1 VLKGEPLAR
10 VAVLEGLPATLS
22 RGLADVLRGAERILV
37 AGGIADRHAVDQ
49 LSGIAPVTA
58 VVAHR
63 DFLAL
68 GDVYP
73 ESATLEVGGARI
85 YLAHM
90 IGTPPEF
97 LPPVRELL
105 AHDPPD
111 VIAHGH
117 APRAH
122 VVWIG
127 GTLFVCPGRA
137 TPAAGHAATCA
148 LLDIEGPGRITA
160 HVLEI
165 P

>member
-1 VLKGEPLAR
+1 MR
-10 VAVLEGLPATLS
+10 VAVLEGLPAALS
-22 RGLADVLRGAERILV
+22 PGFAGILRDAGQILVVGGLANRRVL
-37 AGGIADRHAVDQ
+37 DQ
-49 LSGIAPVTA
+49 LGEIAPVTA

-73 ESATLEVGGARI
+73 ESAHLEIEGARI

-97 LPPVRELL
+97 LPPVREML

-117 APRAH
+117 VPRAQ
-122 VVWIG
+122 VIWIG

-137 TPAAGHAATCA
+137 TPAPGQAATCA
-148 LLDIEGPGRITA
+148 LLDIDGPGRITA
-160 HVLEI
+160 HVLDI
-165 P
+165 Q